1 MTPSDGEVSIT
12 SVSGEVVEDS
22 KDTDKTTPSLK
33 VPSEEHKAKIPLEET
48 KATFP

>member
-12 SVSGEVVEDS
+12 SVSVGVVEDAGEIF
-22 KDTDKTTPSLK
+22 TE
-33 VPSEEHKAKIPLEET
+33 VPSEEHKAKIPLKET